1 MLFNHGSY
9 GSSSCLLYTLV
20 MAISIFLF
28 MLFLPIANS
37 LSFNFTTFDPNMAD
51 ISFQGDAFTSNNVL
65 QLTKNEKVDDND
77 NFRYSVGRASYKH
90 PVRLWD
96 AKTRRLTDFTAHF
109 SFIMKRIHDKYQ
121 SGDGM
126 SFFIAPVDSQ
136 IPDNSSGGFLALFNN
151 DTALNASKENQ
162 IIAVEFDSFKNA
174 WDPDDNHVG
183 ILVNSIISVTNVTWN
198 SSITNGH
205 RLMHGVGFSA
215 STGMSVELH
224 NIISWDFDSSL
235 EINQKARHKTGLL
248 VCISVGLVIFACAVI
263 GVFWL
268 VFWRKRHGGR
278 NEDEA
283 DDVSMDDEF
292 EKGTGPKR
300 FTFAE
305 LSRATSNFAESG
317 KLGEGG
323 FGGVYKGLL
332 SESNTQIAV
341 KKFSRGSKQ
350 GKKEYVSEVKIIT
363 RLRHRNLVQLTGW
376 CHERGEFLLV
386 YEFLPNGSLD
396 SHLFGGETMLIWSV
410 RYKIAFGLASAL
422 LYLHEEWEQ
431 CVVHR
436 DIKSSNVMLDSNF
449 NAKLGDF
456 GLARLVDH
464 ELGSQTTV
472 LAGTMGYLAPECVTT
487 GKASKESD
495 VYGFGVVALEITS
508 GRRPVDTTQEPNKVR
523 LVEWVWDLISHPD
536 FAHRPSIRQVISVL
550 NFEAPLPSL
559 PAKLPVPIYYAP
571 PMNLREFSS
580 TSSGLTT
587 SESSGT
593 TNSSLLAPRST
604 KPLLNEEEPNSQYE
618 ELNAKLENLR
628 MEMQRMLKGK
638 AVVVVVV
645 NTVHTPSGLS
655 ILNTPD
661 FAGNLN
667 PKLFCYAGM
676 GLRSSRLL
684 VVLPSSAFPLIAPLA
699 TPPSPLKK
707 KGEYFN
713 EKGCESKVGQC
724 AKGTLLIGNEV
735 YCHPKH
741 RSSYYET
748 IHERRGFQILDKSQL
763 RRRRFQPEIEEN
775 RVSSQATSQKG
786 KSYMAPEDPF
796 AKSKGAGSK
805 GATIH
810 SALGLDVD

>member
-1 MLFNHGSY
+1 MDLY

-20 MAISIFLF
+20 MAISIFLL

-77 NFRYSVGRASYKH
+77 NFRYRVGRASYKH

-183 ILVNSIISVTNVTWN
+183 ILVNSIISVKIVTWN
-198 SSITNGH
+198 SSITNGSQANAWVSYNSTT
-205 RLMHGVGFSA
+205 RNLSVFLTYAQNPVFSGNSSLSYIVDLRDFLPEWVRVGFSA

-235 EINQKARHKTGLL
+235 EINQKARHKTVLL
-248 VCISVGLVIFACAVI
+248 VCISVGLGIFACAVI

-268 VFWRKRHGGR
+268 VSWRKRHGGR

-300 FTFAE
+300 LTFAE
-305 LSRATSNFAESG
+305 LSRATSDFAESG

-386 YEFLPNGSLD
+386 YEFLPHGSLD

-523 LVEWVWDLISHPD
+523 LVEWVWDLYGKGHLLEAVDKRLTNEFDERQLECLMIVGLWCCHPD
-536 FAHRPSIRQVISVL
+536 FAYRPSIRQVISVL

-571 PMNLREFSS
+571 PMNLHEFSS

-593 TNSSLLAPRST
+593 TNSSLLPSRST
-604 KPLLNEEEPNSQYE
+604 KPLLNEEEPN
-618 ELNAKLENLR
+618 
-628 MEMQRMLKGK
+628 
-638 AVVVVVV
+638 V
-645 NTVHTPSGLS
+645 
-655 ILNTPD
+655 
-661 FAGNLN
+661 
-667 PKLFCYAGM
+667 
-676 GLRSSRLL
+676 
-684 VVLPSSAFPLIAPLA
+684 
-699 TPPSPLKK
+699 
-707 KGEYFN
+707 
-713 EKGCESKVGQC
+713 
-724 AKGTLLIGNEV
+724 
-735 YCHPKH
+735 
-741 RSSYYET
+741 
-748 IHERRGFQILDKSQL
+748 
-763 RRRRFQPEIEEN
+763 
-775 RVSSQATSQKG
+775 
-786 KSYMAPEDPF
+786 
-796 AKSKGAGSK
+796 
-805 GATIH
+805 
-810 SALGLDVD
+810 

>member
-1 MLFNHGSY
+1 
-9 GSSSCLLYTLV
+9 
-20 MAISIFLF
+20 
-28 MLFLPIANS
+28 
-37 LSFNFTTFDPNMAD
+37 
-51 ISFQGDAFTSNNVL
+51 
-65 QLTKNEKVDDND
+65 
-77 NFRYSVGRASYKH
+77 
-90 PVRLWD
+90 
-96 AKTRRLTDFTAHF
+96 
-109 SFIMKRIHDKYQ
+109 
-121 SGDGM
+121 M

-198 SSITNGH
+198 SSITNGSQANAWVSYNSTT
-205 RLMHGVGFSA
+205 RNLSVFLTYAQNPVFSGNSSLSYIVDLRDFLPEWVRVGFSA

-248 VCISVGLVIFACAVI
+248 VCISVGLGIFACAVI

-305 LSRATSNFAESG
+305 LSRATSDFAESG

-350 GKKEYVSEVKIIT
+350 VK
-363 RLRHRNLVQLTGW
+363 R
-376 CHERGEFLLV
+376 
-386 YEFLPNGSLD
+386 
-396 SHLFGGETMLIWSV
+396 
-410 RYKIAFGLASAL
+410 K
-422 LYLHEEWEQ
+422 WEQ

-487 GKASKESD
+487 GKSSKESD

-523 LVEWVWDLISHPD
+523 LVEWVWDLYGKGHLLEAVDKRLTNEFDERQLKCLMIVGLWCCHPD

-587 SESSGT
+587 SESS
-593 TNSSLLAPRST
+593 A
-604 KPLLNEEEPNSQYE
+604 
-618 ELNAKLENLR
+618 LR
-628 MEMQRMLKGK
+628 I
-638 AVVVVVV
+638 
-645 NTVHTPSGLS
+645 P
-655 ILNTPD
+655 
-661 FAGNLN
+661 
-667 PKLFCYAGM
+667 
-676 GLRSSRLL
+676 
-684 VVLPSSAFPLIAPLA
+684 PLA
-699 TPPSPLKK
+699 
-707 KGEYFN
+707 
-713 EKGCESKVGQC
+713 
-724 AKGTLLIGNEV
+724 I
-735 YCHPKH
+735 
-741 RSSYYET
+741 
-748 IHERRGFQILDKSQL
+748 
-763 RRRRFQPEIEEN
+763 
-775 RVSSQATSQKG
+775 
-786 KSYMAPEDPF
+786 
-796 AKSKGAGSK
+796 
-805 GATIH
+805 
-810 SALGLDVD
+810 

>member
-1 MLFNHGSY
+1 MDLY

-174 WDPDDNHVG
+174 WDPDGNHVG

-198 SSITNGH
+198 SSITNGSQANAWVSYNSTT
-205 RLMHGVGFSA
+205 RNLSVFLTYAQNPVFSGNSSLSYIVDLRDFLPEWVRVGFSA

-248 VCISVGLVIFACAVI
+248 VCISVDLGIFACAVI

-292 EKGTGPKR
+292 EKRTGPKR

-305 LSRATSNFAESG
+305 LSRATSDFAESG

-363 RLRHRNLVQLTGW
+363 RLRHRNLVQLIGL

-523 LVEWVWDLISHPD
+523 LVE
-536 FAHRPSIRQVISVL
+536 
-550 NFEAPLPSL
+550 
-559 PAKLPVPIYYAP
+559 
-571 PMNLREFSS
+571 
-580 TSSGLTT
+580 
-587 SESSGT
+587 
-593 TNSSLLAPRST
+593 
-604 KPLLNEEEPNSQYE
+604 
-618 ELNAKLENLR
+618 
-628 MEMQRMLKGK
+628 
-638 AVVVVVV
+638 
-645 NTVHTPSGLS
+645 
-655 ILNTPD
+655 
-661 FAGNLN
+661 
-667 PKLFCYAGM
+667 
-676 GLRSSRLL
+676 
-684 VVLPSSAFPLIAPLA
+684 
-699 TPPSPLKK
+699 
-707 KGEYFN
+707 
-713 EKGCESKVGQC
+713 
-724 AKGTLLIGNEV
+724 
-735 YCHPKH
+735 
-741 RSSYYET
+741 
-748 IHERRGFQILDKSQL
+748 
-763 RRRRFQPEIEEN
+763 
-775 RVSSQATSQKG
+775 
-786 KSYMAPEDPF
+786 
-796 AKSKGAGSK
+796 
-805 GATIH
+805 
-810 SALGLDVD
+810 